1 VPDPSLP
8 PAITTCLARLGM
20 TDRRVVALTPDAS
33 DRRYYRVESSD
44 GPAVVLALYA
54 APFAPGSL
62 PFSTVAALFAAMPLP
77 VPRVLQEMADLGVL
91 VLDDL
96 GDLTLQAHVG
106 SAPDGR
112 HRALYER
119 AVDHIAMMQRRGAEL
134 HDPAMLPYTL
144 AFDVEK
150 LMWEMDFFI
159 THFIEGFRGV
169 TIPPAARAALR
180 QELTALTQELSDE
193 PRVLCH
199 RDYHSRNLMV
209 VGEELFVIDF
219 QDARMGPDTYDLVS
233 LLRDCYVDIQPELF
247 AQLFSRFHAATGRN
261 QDPGRF
267 AARFDAMGV
276 QRHLKALGT
285 FGYQAVARANPAYAQ
300 YVPRTL
306 GYVRATFDRRP
317 RFGRLRDLLAP
328 FVPEVA

>member
-1 VPDPSLP
+1 
-8 PAITTCLARLGM
+8 
-20 TDRRVVALTPDAS
+20 
-33 DRRYYRVESSD
+33 
-44 GPAVVLALYA
+44 
-54 APFAPGSL
+54 
-62 PFSTVAALFAAMPLP
+62 
-77 VPRVLQEMADLGVL
+77 VLQEMADLGVL

-96 GDLTLQAHVG
+96 GDVTLQAHVG

-119 AVDHIAMMQRRGAEL
+119 AVDHIALMQRRGAEL
-134 HDPAMLPYTL
+134 RDPALLPYTL

-169 TIPPAARAALR
+169 TTGPAARAALR

-209 VGEELFVIDF
+209 VGDELFIIDF
-219 QDARMGPDTYDLVS
+219 QDARMGPTTYDLVS
-233 LLRDCYVDIQPELF
+233 LLRDCYVDIQPDLF
-247 AQLFSRFHAATGRN
+247 AHLLSRFHAAACPN
-261 QDPGRF
+261 EAPDRF

-317 RFGRLRDLLAP
+317 RFNPLRDLLSP
-328 FVPEVA
+328 LVPELA

>member
-1 VPDPSLP
+1 
-8 PAITTCLARLGM
+8 M
-20 TDRRVVALTPDAS
+20 TDRRVVPLTPDAS
-33 DRRYYRVESSD
+33 DRRYYRVESGGAPSI
-44 GPAVVLALYA
+44 VLALHA
-54 APFAPGSL
+54 TPFAPGSL
-62 PFSTVAALFAAMPLP
+62 PFGIVAALLEAMPLP
-77 VPRVLQEMADLGVL
+77 IPHIRHQMADLGVL

-96 GDLTLQAHVG
+96 GDLTLQAHTD
-106 SAPDGR
+106 SAPDR
-112 HRALYER
+112 HHQALYER
-119 AVDHIAMMQRRGAEL
+119 AIDHLVLLQRRGAEL
-134 HDPAMLPYTL
+134 DDPTMLPYTL

-169 TIPPAARAALR
+169 TIPPAARVALR

-209 VGEELFVIDF
+209 VGDDLFVIDF
-219 QDARMGPDTYDLVS
+219 QDARMGPNTYDLVS
-233 LLRDCYVDIQPELF
+233 LLRDCYVDLDAGLFEHLF
-247 AQLFSRFHAATGRN
+247 ARFHAAAGGGEDR
-261 QDPGRF
+261 DDF

-285 FGYQAVARANPAYAQ
+285 FGYQAVAHDNPAYAQ

-306 GYVRATFDRRP
+306 AYVRATFDRRP
-317 RFGRLRDLLAP
+317 RFGGLRDLLRP
-328 FVPEVA
+328 VVPEVG